1 MQFQEIRAISH
12 KLSKRF
18 IIRRKRNGRSTI
30 LYLQGCSGA
39 GHLAST
45 RVPAPRAAQH
55 ATPPA
60 PFGSAVVPHAPKMMD
75 IEAAPV
81 DLERAPLLRA
91 TGVETPAWRRRIA
104 VGASIFGT
112 VALCG
117 AAVVA
122 SGEFCV
128 HETHVICTQTPF
140 PTISVRD
147 DPPNPSIHAPVVA
160 TSLAIAHLFCT
171 T

>member
-1 MQFQEIRAISH
+1 
-12 KLSKRF
+12 
-18 IIRRKRNGRSTI
+18 
-30 LYLQGCSGA
+30 
-39 GHLAST
+39 
-45 RVPAPRAAQH
+45 
-55 ATPPA
+55 
-60 PFGSAVVPHAPKMMD
+60 MMD

-122 SGEFCV
+122 SGELCV
-128 HETHVICTQTPF
+128 HETPVICTKTHF
-140 PTISVRD
+140 PTRPVRD
-147 DPPNPSIHAPVVA
+147 DPPNPSIHAPVVE